1 MMLHNIFTLNYNPTL
16 IKNMANDLLKK
27 SIISLIILATFIVYI
42 LYDYVPHAILTTWY
56 ISHLL
61 FLTVRGYLSY
71 QLIKTEDSD
80 TKQSRKLLLYTYITA
95 FFVGSSWGII
105 PWVSFVYAPSFF
117 NVILIILTGLLLGSM
132 GTLISIFTLLFVF
145 NTTVLFIT
153 IGGFLLFQPPN
164 HLYFALFYFLLYFV
178 FISSTYNYY
187 NTLKNSLLLKEALES
202 LNQSLEEQ
210 VKDEVHKNKLQ
221 QELLFR
227 QSRMA
232 QMGEMIGNIA
242 HQWRQP
248 LNALN
253 LVIQNIYYL
262 HVDNELNEQQLKHSM
277 DKANRLTNSMSKTI
291 DDFRNFY
298 SDDKEEEEFN
308 IAQSIEKAIEI
319 IEASYAHNNIY
330 IEKRLNTNLTYIG
343 HSSELSQV
351 ILNLLSN
358 AKDALISNKINN
370 PYVTLSLYKSDSSIT
385 ITVEDNGG
393 GIADNIIG
401 KIFDPYFSTKKSD
414 EGVGVG
420 LYMSRQII
428 HSMNG
433 SLLVSNQN
441 DGAQFKILL
450 DEMESVND

>member
-1 MMLHNIFTLNYNPTL
+1 MFHNIFTLDYNPTL
-16 IKNMANDLLKK
+16 LKDMARDLLKK
-27 SIISLIILATFIVYI
+27 SIASMLILSTFIAYI
-42 LYDYVPHAILTTWY
+42 LYDYVPHSLLTLWFL
-56 ISHLL
+56 SHFV
-61 FLTVRGYLSY
+61 FLMMRGYLSY
-71 QLIKTEDSD
+71 KILQITDDD
-80 TKQSRKLLLYTYITA
+80 TQKSRKLLLYTYILA
-95 FFVGSSWGII
+95 FFVGSSWGVI
-105 PWVSFVYAPSFF
+105 PWISFVYAPSFF
-117 NVILIILTGLLLGSM
+117 NVILVILTGLLLGSM

-145 NTTVLFIT
+145 NTTVLSLT

-164 HLYFALFYFLLYFV
+164 HLYFALFYLILYVV

-187 NTLKNSLLLKEALES
+187 KTLKNSLMLKEALQS

-210 VKDEVHKNKLQ
+210 VKNEVHKNKLQ

-262 HVDNELNEQQLKHSM
+262 HVDNELDEEQLKLSM
-277 DKANRLTNSMSKTI
+277 QKATRLTNSMSKTI

-298 SDDKEEEEFN
+298 SEDKEEEEFN

-319 IEASYAHNNIY
+319 IEASFAHNNIY
-330 IEKRLNTNLTYIG
+330 LEKRLNTHLRYIG

-370 PYVTLSLYKSDSSIT
+370 PYVTLSLYKADNSIV

-393 GIADNIIG
+393 GIEDSVIG

-428 HSMNG
+428 HSMGG
-433 SLLVSNQN
+433 SLLVHNQN

-450 DEMESVND
+450 NEMESVNG